1 MVDEDGN
8 FYVADPGNSA
18 IRKID
23 KHGNVYTV
31 MGLSKNE
38 DVNIVSPVGLLID
51 ENKLYITDTTRNN
64 IIVMDI
70 GEVE

>member
-1 MVDEDGN
+1 
-8 FYVADPGNSA
+8 
-18 IRKID
+18 
-23 KHGNVYTV
+23 

-38 DVNIVSPVGLLID
+38 EVNIASPVGLLID
-51 ENKLYITDTTRNN
+51 ENKLYITDTTKNN